1 MALQTTIETMDHQSI
16 LLMGRLDIL
25 SIGKEAKQK
34 TLARIEFAPTVDPA
48 AAEKP
53 DRSLDPECRRFFES
67 KLCRFSSRP
76 FYRLGDDF
84 RKLLAGKPLQSPIF
98 RIRQGPHRSES

>member
-1 MALQTTIETMDHQSI
+1 MALQITIEAMDHQFI

-25 SIGKEAKQK
+25 SIGKEANQK
-34 TLARIEFAPTVDPA
+34 ILARIELAPTVDPA

-67 KLCRFSSRP
+67 NLCRFSTRP

-84 RKLLAGKPLQSPIF
+84 RKLQAGKSAQSPIF
-98 RIRQGPHRSES
+98 RA